1 MHQGTL
7 GSTGLATVHVL
18 YPSQEEQQHDRP
30 RRTPDCSV
38 GKSKEGG
45 HKYRDHSKPGQATQH
60 PVLNGLQQLVQIA
73 QTEDRTITSVLKQL
87 LYQALS
93 HYQPL
98 WIPSKHLNRLNEHA
112 QHVLTLAREEAQ
124 SFNHHYIG
132 TEHILLGLLREKFG
146 LAAQVLAT
154 FGIELD
160 PTRAIIESQIGRGSE
175 MVTEQIDY
183 VPRVRKVLSL
193 AIDEAERQGSI
204 LVRTEHILLGIV
216 RDGGGVAA
224 NILDHFG
231 VLGQVRQ
238 QTFAFLGEQSTAHPK
253 PSAGS

>member
-1 MHQGTL
+1 MGEKARSSRERSCLCHQVKIVSVSKFRSISMSNCTNRPDG
-7 GSTGLATVHVL
+7 GSHHHEC
-18 YPSQEEQQHDRP
+18 PQ
-30 RRTPDCSV
+30 
-38 GKSKEGG
+38 
-45 HKYRDHSKPGQATQH
+45 
-60 PVLNGLQQLVQIA
+60 
-73 QTEDRTITSVLKQL
+73 QL

-93 HYQPL
+93 HYQPI

-132 TEHILLGLLREKFG
+132 TEHILLGLLREKLG

-175 MVTEQIDY
+175 TVTEQIDY

-193 AIDEAERQGSI
+193 AMDEAERQESI